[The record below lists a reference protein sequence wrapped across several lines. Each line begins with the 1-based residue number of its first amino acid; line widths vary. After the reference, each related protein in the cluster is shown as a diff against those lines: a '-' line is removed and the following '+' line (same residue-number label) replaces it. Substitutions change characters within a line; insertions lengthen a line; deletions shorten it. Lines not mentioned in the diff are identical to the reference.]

1 MRISLTVMAAAATTV
16 MDGEQLQ
23 QSQLIRDLYDG
34 VADGG
39 DRERTKSIDKDRTSM
54 LCMELDLGLDL
65 GSCSRGGSS
74 SDDGGDSSNNGG
86 DDSGSGDGGS
96 SGVDDSEQLQ
106 QSKTKEAA
114 MEQRMVTASGD
125 GDGATAA
132 VTNHR
137 GGEGTADT

>member
-86 DDSGSGDGGS
+86 DDSGSGDGG
-96 SGVDDSEQLQ
+96 
-106 QSKTKEAA
+106 T
-114 MEQRMVTASGD
+114 MVVAVEWTTASNCSSRKPKRQQWNSGW
-125 GDGATAA
+125 
-132 VTNHR
+132 
-137 GGEGTADT
+137 